1 MIPADSRRQALNHES
16 CLVVMNKYDK
26 NRNGRLEL
34 GEVERLI
41 RDFCGPAISKEIDA
55 KSVMGLADLNNS
67 KSIEV
72 GEVSQ
77 LLRSLDIFIR
87 EDTQQ
92 YLTAIWIKY
101 DKDKS
106 KLLDKGEIGQILT
119 DLSGGQ
125 APTGRAVDEVLRKC
139 SKDGDLCISKY
150 EFMYVLS
157 AWFTKDV
164 CEQADT
170 PKKKKSLKK

>member
-1 MIPADSRRQALNHES
+1 MIPADSRRHALNHES

-26 NRNGRLEL
+26 NRSGRLEL

-72 GEVSQ
+72 DEVSQ

-87 EDTQQ
+87 KDTQR
-92 YLTAIWIKY
+92 
-101 DKDKS
+101 
-106 KLLDKGEIGQILT
+106 QILT

-170 PKKKKSLKK
+170 PKKKKNLKK